1 MELNERKQKILEA
14 IIRNYMETG
23 EPVGSRTVSKYTDL
37 NLSSATIRN
46 EMSDLEEMGY
56 ILQPHTSAGRIPSD
70 KAYRLYVDTILQRKD
85 EEVSEMKE
93 LMVEKADKIDL
104 LLQQVAK
111 LLAQNTNYTSM
122 VTKPKYQH
130 KRIKFI
136 QLNQMSE
143 RQLLVIVVL
152 DNNHVS
158 NKFINLMTDADE
170 NVIAQMNFLM
180 NTALTGL
187 DFTEINMAIMQ
198 QIKEKAG
205 EYGELASS
213 ILDCISEVM
222 TEEDDSEIYTSGATN
237 ILKYPELSDSQKAGE
252 LLDALE
258 EKKQLVSL
266 VTDNLSNEE
275 NGIQVYIGDES
286 PIQTMKDCSVVTAT
300 YELGK
305 GVKGTIG
312 IIGPKRMDYE
322 NVMDNLKNLKSQ
334 LEGIFDKPKKE

>member
-237 ILKYPELSDSQKAGE
+237 ILKYPELSDKEKMTG
-252 LLDALE
+252 LLSTFE
-258 EKKQLVSL
+258 EKQM
-266 VTDNLSNEE
+266 LSAWANDEPPE
-275 NGIQVYIGDES
+275 DDKEHGIQVYIGEES
-286 PIQTMKDCSVVTAT
+286 PVESMKDCSVVTAT
-300 YELGK
+300 YRIKEGVYGK
-305 GVKGTIG
+305 IG
-312 IIGPKRMDYE
+312 IVGPKRMDYE
-322 NVMDNLKNLKSQ
+322 KVVGTLEDCMQQ
-334 LEGIFDKPKKE
+334 LDDIFKKK

>member
-158 NKFINLMTDADE
+158 NNFINLMTDADE

-237 ILKYPELSDSQKAGE
+237 ILKYPELSDKEKMTG
-252 LLDALE
+252 LLSTFE
-258 EKKQLVSL
+258 EKQM
-266 VTDNLSNEE
+266 LSAWANDEPPE
-275 NGIQVYIGDES
+275 DDKEHGIQVYIGEES
-286 PIQTMKDCSVVTAT
+286 PVESMKDCSVVTAT
-300 YELGK
+300 YRIKEGVYGK
-305 GVKGTIG
+305 IG
-312 IIGPKRMDYE
+312 IVGPKRMDYE
-322 NVMDNLKNLKSQ
+322 KVVGTLENCMQQ
-334 LEGIFDKPKKE
+334 LDDIFKKK

>member
-104 LLQQVAK
+104 LLKQVAK

-122 VTKPKYQH
+122 VTKPKYRH

-136 QLNQMSE
+136 QLNPMGE
-143 RQLLVIVVL
+143 RQLLVLVVL

-158 NKFINLMTDADE
+158 NKFINLEEDLDE
-170 NVIAQMNFLM
+170 NIAAQMNFLM

-198 QIKEKAG
+198 QIKDKAG
-205 EYGELASS
+205 DYVDLASS
-213 ILDCISEVM
+213 ILDCVSEVM
-222 TEEDDSEIYTSGATN
+222 SEEDDSEIYTSGATN
-237 ILKYPELSDSQKAGE
+237 ILKYPELSDKDNMTG
-252 LLDALE
+252 LLSTFE
-258 EKKQLVSL
+258 EKQMLAAWANDSPP
-266 VTDNLSNEE
+266 DEE
-275 NGIQVYIGDES
+275 QEHGIQVYIGEES
-286 PIQTMKDCSVVTAT
+286 PVESMKDCSVVTAT
-300 YELGK
+300 YKIKEGVYGK
-305 GVKGTIG
+305 IG
-312 IIGPKRMDYE
+312 IVGPKRMDYDK
-322 NVMDNLKNLKSQ
+322 VVGILKNLTQQ
-334 LEGIFDKPKKE
+334 LDEIFKKE

>member
-237 ILKYPELSDSQKAGE
+237 ILKYPEVSDKEKMTGLLSTF
-252 LLDALE
+252 E
-258 EKKQLVSL
+258 EKQM
-266 VTDNLSNEE
+266 LSAWANDEPPE
-275 NGIQVYIGDES
+275 DDKEHGIQVYIGEES
-286 PIQTMKDCSVVTAT
+286 PVESMKDCSVVTAT
-300 YELGK
+300 YRIKEGVYGK
-305 GVKGTIG
+305 IG
-312 IIGPKRMDYE
+312 IVGPKRMDYE
-322 NVMDNLKNLKSQ
+322 KVVGTLENCMQQ
-334 LEGIFDKPKKE
+334 LDDIFKKK